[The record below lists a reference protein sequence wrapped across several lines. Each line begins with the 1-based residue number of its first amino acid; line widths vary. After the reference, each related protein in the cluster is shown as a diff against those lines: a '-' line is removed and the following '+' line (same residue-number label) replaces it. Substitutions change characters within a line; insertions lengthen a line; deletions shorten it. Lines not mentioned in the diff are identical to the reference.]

1 MRNWQAGNEIITFP
15 NNLKDE
21 EEDRK
26 GFINPL
32 KKVVKQPQEV
42 KVGPGRWPFEPTY
55 LHLYPRDSKEEK
67 IRKIIEKTATDL
79 RKPTRVEAGESYIF
93 SNCIIF
99 MEVGIQ
105 SLNWKSLALT
115 VSSLPINI

>member
-55 LHLYPRDSKEEK
+55 IFTLEIVR
-67 IRKIIEKTATDL
+67 RK
-79 RKPTRVEAGESYIF
+79 
-93 SNCIIF
+93 
-99 MEVGIQ
+99 
-105 SLNWKSLALT
+105 KSGR
-115 VSSLPINI
+115 S